1 MAQFTNQ
8 ARLSYHDTVV
18 DSNIAIGEIREVLTA
33 SKSTINDA
41 YRAGDRVTY
50 VISIVNA
57 GSTGADRR
65 NSLRQPRCIHLRRVD
80 AVPADL

>member
-41 YRAGDRVTY
+41 YRAGDRVT
-50 VISIVNA
+50 
-57 GSTGADRR
+57 
-65 NSLRQPRCIHLRRVD
+65 
-80 AVPADL
+80 

>member
-41 YRAGDRVTY
+41 YRAGDRVA
-50 VISIVNA
+50 S
-57 GSTGADRR
+57 STQAAPRR
-65 NSLRQPRCIHLRRVD
+65 
-80 AVPADL
+80 PA